1 MGKQYNKAIKRN
13 RREGYIKR
21 KKVAI
26 KAKSAKFNR
35 ARKRKPD
42 FSSVRRAN
50 RKPPAPGGF
59 LFTTPSRSACE
70 GR

>member
-26 KAKSAKFNR
+26 KAKSAKF
-35 ARKRKPD
+35 KPGKE
-42 FSSVRRAN
+42 A
-50 RKPPAPGGF
+50 KA
-59 LFTTPSRSACE
+59 
-70 GR
+70 